1 MSILERLLLSFMIVF
16 AGVALLFMACF
27 ILIMGYH
34 AFGNN
39 ILYLVAFCM
48 IWVMVYYLI
57 GE

>member
-1 MSILERLLLSFMIVF
+1 MSILEKILLSFMITF
-16 AGVALLFMACF
+16 ALVALVFMASF
-27 ILIMGYH
+27 VLVMGYH
-34 AFGNN
+34 AFGDN